1 MPLSILLCLLKYSSN
16 KEDKMDLK
24 FLTESLTNLG
34 NLAKN
39 FNKDKA
45 QALIAQLKAAKPED
59 LSKLMEMIK
68 PLAGGKVHALIT
80 QLMSKIDTETIA
92 QFQKT
97 ITSLNVAEIQSMIKS
112 AASGGLNDLMGK
124 AKDIFGSILNKK

>member
-1 MPLSILLCLLKYSSN
+1 
-16 KEDKMDLK
+16 MDLK
-24 FLTESLTNLG
+24 FLTEALTNLG

-39 FNKDKA
+39 FNKEKA

-59 LSKLMEMIK
+59 LNKLMEMIK
-68 PLAGGKVHALIT
+68 PLAGGKIHALIT
-80 QLMSKIDTETIA
+80 QLMSKIDPDTIT

-97 ITSLNVAEIQSMIKS
+97 ITSLNVSEIQTMIKT

-124 AKDIFGSILNKK
+124 AKDIFGSLMNKK